1 MPEEEISRRGG
12 ALKWRTISLGKNKY
26 RHVAVVRKE
35 GERGGHTVA
44 GPTHKKKLA
53 EKLAKLKKGK

>member
-1 MPEEEISRRGG
+1 MPEKEIKERGG
-12 ALKWRTISLGKNKY
+12 AMRWRTISLGGGKY
-26 RHVAVVRKE
+26 KHVAVVRKE

-53 EKLAKLKKGK
+53 EKLASLKRKR